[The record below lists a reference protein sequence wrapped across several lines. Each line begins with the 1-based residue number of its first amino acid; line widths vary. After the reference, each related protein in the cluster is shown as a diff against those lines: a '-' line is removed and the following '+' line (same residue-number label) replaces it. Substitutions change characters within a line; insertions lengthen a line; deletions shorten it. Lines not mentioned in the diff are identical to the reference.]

1 MGVFVKAECEMAE
14 RFGGVAGLLEGTK
27 HKVGDDALF
36 GLADNLFNQALI
48 VLRGDAQVA
57 SRERDL
63 HAPLAAMAVG
73 VRAAGF
79 RRRRNAAMANGDFA
93 LVQVFHAERVTESAG
108 QLLELE
114 DFAGLG
120 LFLNSIN

>member
-57 SRERDL
+57 SRERDFTRQDAASESL
-63 HAPLAAMAVG
+63 AGIRRPWPTLRTGIVPRLPSRRAP
-73 VRAAGF
+73 R
-79 RRRRNAAMANGDFA
+79 
-93 LVQVFHAERVTESAG
+93 SASSPY
-108 QLLELE
+108 
-114 DFAGLG
+114 
-120 LFLNSIN
+120 SIRTS